1 MNPHDK
7 NLQKFNIQGI
17 ATFMPDKKILRN
29 DT

>member
-7 NLQKFNIQGI
+7 NLQKFNIQNLT
-17 ATFMPDKKILRN
+17 TFMPDKKILRN

>member
-7 NLQKFNIQGI
+7 NLQKFNIHDI
-17 ATFMPDKKILRN
+17 TTFMPDKKILRN